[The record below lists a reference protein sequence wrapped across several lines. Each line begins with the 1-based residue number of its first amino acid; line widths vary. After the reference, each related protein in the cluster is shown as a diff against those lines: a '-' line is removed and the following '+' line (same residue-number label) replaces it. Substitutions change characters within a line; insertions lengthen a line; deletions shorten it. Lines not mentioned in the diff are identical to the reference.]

1 MGLSKSQRILILLLV
16 NFIFFLLEI
25 STGYAVHSLALVA
38 DAFHMLNDV
47 LSLLVGLWA
56 VKVAASKK
64 SSKTFTYGWQR
75 AETLGALVNGVFLV
89 ALCVTIFLDAI
100 QRFFEPQEVSNPK
113 LVLIV
118 GSLGLGFNI
127 LGLFLFHDHSH
138 SHGGGDEGHGRND
151 GLKNAEEGHAHSERS
166 GERDSHVAPANG
178 EVTDG
183 PPKGDD
189 GISSRPQRARTE
201 DSESSALENGISRG
215 AAGKAKHRKSR
226 RYSVIDDIYVSP
238 NAFRQAIIEAGRTP
252 DFSSEEAEDDE
263 NDDDGKD
270 ASENVVE
277 DDQDVSH
284 EHESHQPLLNGG
296 KQKPDYG
303 ATHRKSFDHS
313 KHQHAQPKSPSKGH
327 GHSHGDLNMR
337 GIFLHVMGD
346 ALGNIGVIA
355 TALVI
360 WFCKGQWRFYFD
372 PIISLVITVIILGSA
387 IPLCRAASRIL
398 LQGVPAGINIDDIKE
413 DIESFPGIISCHH
426 LHVWQLN
433 DSKMVASLHVQ
444 VAFDFKG
451 EGSARYMH
459 LAQGIR
465 KCLHEYGI
473 HSSTIQPEF
482 CLDPDHDH
490 TAQTPKHG
498 GIDQPNRD
506 GEGPDALSPSGASS
520 GFKFPSRNPSK
531 AGSTCGEDTCLLACD
546 DNCGGADIGCYDP
559 TPSSAATASKDG
571 DGHEHAH

>member
-1 MGLSKSQRILILLLV
+1 MSLSKSQRILILLV
-16 NFIFFLLEI
+16 INFIFFLLEI

-100 QRFFEPQEVSNPK
+100 QRFFEPQEVTNPK

-127 LGLFLFHDHSH
+127 LGLFLFHDHGH
-138 SHGGGDEGHGRND
+138 SHGGENNGHGGHD
-151 GLKNAEEGHAHSERS
+151 GVKDAEEGHAHPERL
-166 GERDSHVAPANG
+166 GDRDYHVAKSSGKITDVLAEDNIG
-178 EVTDG
+178 ELN
-183 PPKGDD
+183 K
-189 GISSRPQRARTE
+189 PQRART
-201 DSESSALENGISRG
+201 DSDGTAVDHGPSR
-215 AAGKAKHRKSR
+215 AGKAKHRKSR

-238 NAFRQAIIEAGRTP
+238 NAFRQAIIEASRMP
-252 DFSSEEAEDDE
+252 HLASEEGT
-263 NDDDGKD
+263 DDDG
-270 ASENVVE
+270 ENAGENAVE
-277 DDQDVSH
+277 GGQDDSH
-284 EHESHQPLLNGG
+284 DPESHQPLLNGG
-296 KQKPDYG
+296 KQKADYG
-303 ATHRKSFDHS
+303 TTPRKSFDHS
-313 KHQHAQPKSPSKGH
+313 KHQHAQPKKPGKGH

-372 PIISLVITVIILGSA
+372 PIISLVITVIILASA

-398 LQGVPAGINIDDIKE
+398 LQGVPVGINIDDIKE
-413 DIESFPGIISCHH
+413 DIESLPGIVSCHH

-451 EGSARYMH
+451 ELYQP
-459 LAQGIR
+459 LFLGILVIV
-465 KCLHEYGI
+465 CGCMLTPHP
-473 HSSTIQPEF
+473 QV
-482 CLDPDHDH
+482 
-490 TAQTPKHG
+490 TAQRGTCILLKASANVFTNMASTL
-498 GIDQPNRD
+498 QPF
-506 GEGPDALSPSGASS
+506 SPNSV
-520 GFKFPSRNPSK
+520 
-531 AGSTCGEDTCLLACD
+531 
-546 DNCGGADIGCYDP
+546 
-559 TPSSAATASKDG
+559 
-571 DGHEHAH
+571 